1 MGVVQQVTGRV
12 GRLVARAKATHPG
25 RAYQRYGDARGNVL
39 AGGIAYFAFFS
50 VFPALAVALTLLG
63 FTMQGYPEVRDYVVQ
78 NLVEGVDDYLPG
90 LVHPGYAPAGGG
102 TGIYIDEYLD
112 DTTLTVGLLAS
123 LGTLLFTGLGWVDAM
138 RRGIRAVF
146 GEDARA
152 GNPVL
157 LKARDL
163 VVLVVIGLGVAL
175 SVTSVVLTR
184 GAGEWLL
191 GIFGVDSTA
200 AGQTLLTAAGFV
212 VAFCID
218 TATFLAVFRVL
229 PGADVPLRQL
239 LSGALLGGVGIGLL
253 KQFGIG
259 IARRS
264 AQGNEFLGAAASIVV
279 ILVLMNLIGRLILL
293 AAAWAATRAEDAGT
307 LLERVIADYQV
318 PLGPLPADHPAEE
331 EGAQGEGDEARA
343 GRSRAA
349 VASGVAAGALGAG
362 ALVAARRAVRGLLH
376 R

>member
-1 MGVVQQVTGRV
+1 MGVVQQVTGRA
-12 GRLVARAKATHPG
+12 GRLVARVRATHPG

-63 FTMQGYPEVRDYVVQ
+63 FTMQGFPEVRDYVVS

-112 DTTLTVGLLAS
+112 DTTLTLSLLVS

-146 GEDARA
+146 GESARA

-191 GIFGVDSTA
+191 GLLDVDSTP
-200 AGQTLLTAAGFV
+200 AGQALLTAAGFA

-229 PGADVPLRQL
+229 PGADVPLRRL

-259 IARRS
+259 IASRS
-264 AQGNEFLGAAASIVV
+264 AQGNEFLGAAASLVV

-293 AAAWAATRAEDAGT
+293 AAAWAATRAEDAEA
-307 LLERVIADYQV
+307 LLERVVAEYRV
-318 PLGPLPADHPAEE
+318 PLGPMPPEHPAEE
-331 EGAQGEGDEARA
+331 AQDAD
-343 GRSRAA
+343 GRPRAA
-349 VASGVAAGALGAG
+349 VASAVAAGTFGAG
-362 ALVAARRAVRGLLH
+362 AVVAARRAVRGL
-376 R
+376 RRR

>member
-90 LVHPGYAPAGGG
+90 LVHPGQRPAGPET

-112 DTTLTVGLLAS
+112 DTTLTIGLLVS

-146 GEDARA
+146 GEAARA

-163 VVLVVIGLGVAL
+163 LVLVVIGLGVAL

-191 GIFGVDSTA
+191 GVLDVDSTT
-200 AGQTLLTAAGFV
+200 AGQWLLTAAGFA

-229 PGADVPLRQL
+229 PGANVPLRQL

-259 IARRS
+259 IAGRS
-264 AQGNEFLGAAASIVV
+264 ARGNEFLGAAASIVV

-293 AAAWAATRAEDAGT
+293 AAAWAATRAEDADAR
-307 LLERVIADYQV
+307 LERVVAEYRV
-318 PLGPLPADHPAEE
+318 PLGPLPADHPSEE
-331 EGAQGEGDEARA
+331 DEGGEDAHA
-343 GRSRAA
+343 GRSRTA
-349 VASGVAAGALGAG
+349 VASSVAAGALGAG
-362 ALVAARRAVRGLLH
+362 ALVAARRALRGLLH

>member
-1 MGVVQQVTGRV
+1 MGVVQRV
-12 GRLVARAKATHPG
+12 QGLLARFKATHPG
-25 RAYQRYGDARGNVL
+25 RAYQRYSDARGNVL

-63 FTMQGYPEVRDYVVQ
+63 FTMQGFPEVRDYVVR

-90 LVHPGYAPAGGG
+90 LVHAGSTPAGGEATG
-102 TGIYIDEYLD
+102 GIYIDDYLD
-112 DTTLTVGLLAS
+112 DTTLTIGLLAS
-123 LGTLLFTGLGWVDAM
+123 LGTLLFTGLGWIDGM
-138 RRGIRAVF
+138 RQGIRAAF

-157 LKARDL
+157 LKLRDL

-191 GIFGVDSTA
+191 GLFDVQSTA
-200 AGQTLLTAAGFV
+200 AGEGLLTAAGFL

-218 TATFLAVFRVL
+218 TCTFLAVFRVL
-229 PGADVPLRQL
+229 PGADVPLRHL
-239 LSGALLGGVGIGLL
+239 LSGAVLGGIGIGLL
-253 KQFGIG
+253 KQFGTG
-259 IARRS
+259 IASRS
-264 AQGNEFLGAAASIVV
+264 AQDNAFLGAAASIVV
-279 ILVLMNLIGRLILL
+279 LLVLMNLIGRLILL
-293 AAAWAATRAEDAGT
+293 AAAWAATVAEDAGT
-307 LLERVIADYQV
+307 LLERVVAEYKV

-331 EGAQGEGDEARA
+331 DRT
-343 GRSRAA
+343 GRGREQ
-349 VASGVAAGALGAG
+349 VASALAVGTLGAG
-362 ALVAARRAVRGLLH
+362 ALVAARRALRGLRH

>member
-63 FTMQGYPEVRDYVVQ
+63 FTMQGFPEVRDYVVQ

-90 LVHPGYAPAGGG
+90 LVHPGQRPAGPE
-102 TGIYIDEYLD
+102 TNGIYIDEYLD
-112 DTTLTVGLLAS
+112 DTTLTVSLLVS

-146 GEDARA
+146 GEAARA

-157 LKARDL
+157 LKVRDL
-163 VVLVVIGLGVAL
+163 AVLVVIGLGVAL

-191 GIFGVDSTA
+191 GVLDVESTT
-200 AGQTLLTAAGFV
+200 AGQWLLSAAGFV

-229 PGADVPLRQL
+229 PGANVPLRHL

-259 IARRS
+259 IAGRS

-293 AAAWAATRAEDAGT
+293 AAAWAATRAEDAEA
-307 LLERVIADYQV
+307 LLERVVADYRV
-318 PLGPLPADHPAEE
+318 PLGPLPADHPSEE
-331 EGAQGEGDEARA
+331 EGHGEEDAHA

-349 VASGVAAGALGAG
+349 VASTVAAGALGAG
-362 ALVAARRAVRGLLH
+362 AFVAARRAVRGLLH